1 MPSDIIVVERALLK
15 SKAFR
20 VLNRTA
26 KNVFFDF
33 LMKCRVKGRK
43 AQPGRKSERDILNNG
58 ELEYTYSEAE
68 KKDISRTSFMRALD
82 ELIGKG
88 FIDVAHSGAGGVKGD
103 KSKYG
108 ISERWREWGTDNFI
122 KKTRSK
128 DTRGGRGFEVYW
140 KKKKANMGIKND
152 NPTIIEN
159 DNPSRILGVMK

>member
-20 VLNRTA
+20 VLNGTA

-88 FIDVAHSGAGGVKGD
+88 FIDVAHSGSGGMKGD
-103 KSKYG
+103 KSKYS
-108 ISERWREWGTDNFI
+108 ISERWREWGTDSFI
-122 KKTRSK
+122 KKARPK
-128 DTRGGRGFEVYW
+128 DTRSGRGWTRYW
-140 KKKKANMGIKND
+140 EKKANMGIKND